1 MPVYTGTVDTSKEMI
16 LIKMGNSWYTV
27 PNVQNA
33 KITDCKLWGSDAE
46 RSMTGE
52 FKGTLIGIFPKLSL
66 TVGYQ
71 TASERAELSTLLNQ
85 AVTTVRA
92 YNVSKQKFQIVPFY
106 FGDVE
111 NTIGFWDKH
120 GHFDSSG
127 KYISNTLFDDVSFN
141 VIATKRST

>member
-1 MPVYTGTVDTSKEMI
+1 MPIYTKNVDTSTEML
-16 LIKMGNSWYTV
+16 LIKKGSSWYTV

-33 KITDCKLWGSDAE
+33 KITDCKLWGNDAD
-46 RSMTGE
+46 RSLTGE
-52 FKGTLIGIFPKLSL
+52 FKGTLIGLFPKLSL

-85 AVTTVRA
+85 AATTVRA

-106 FGDVE
+106 FNDVE

-127 KYISNTLFDDVSFN
+127 KYISDTLFDEISFN
-141 VIATKRST
+141 VIATKKST